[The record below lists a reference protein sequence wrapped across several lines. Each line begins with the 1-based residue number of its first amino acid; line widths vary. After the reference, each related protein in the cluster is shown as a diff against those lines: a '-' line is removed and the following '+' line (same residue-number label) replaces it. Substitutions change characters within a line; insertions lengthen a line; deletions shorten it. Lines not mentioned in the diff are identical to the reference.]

1 MKEQTLGSTRIGC
14 PRTKLTDKA
23 KLSQIVHQFYT
34 IWLKSNESKDY
45 SVSLYKALNG
55 IVSPTNAARLRNEG
69 VARKMFVKT
78 TNGKIRFRAGIAQPN
93 EKMILSLIEESRNQV
108 AEPKP
113 ILVSS
118 FLRVFSI
125 LAKEPEQTIIKFLV
139 LYFIGFESCL
149 TLKLTSD
156 PGSKTASN
164 SL

>member
-45 SVSLYKALNG
+45 SISLYKALNG

-113 ILVSS
+113 IAVLKQSTPIDELIELLPE
-118 FLRVFSI
+118 LRE
-125 LAKEPEQTIIKFLV
+125 LAKFV
-139 LYFIGFESCL
+139 RA
-149 TLKLTSD
+149 LKQLL
-156 PGSKTASN
+156 K
-164 SL
+164 